1 MAIPKTEAE
10 THSDSFADAYR
21 GAGESLYRLALAI
34 CGDRPAA
41 EDVVQEAFVRVWRR
55 RGRLRDSS
63 RLTGYLYRTVR
74 NLARD
79 HRRRLESRGK
89 ALEGVAGLLRPASGR
104 EDGPDAERIS
114 KALFALP
121 VEQREVVFLR
131 VYEGLPFKD
140 LAERVDAPLATV
152 HSRFRYAMERLRT
165 LLEVPH
171 GQ

>member
-1 MAIPKTEAE
+1 MAIPETEIE
-10 THSDSFADAYR
+10 TCSGSFADVYR
-21 GAGESLYRLALAI
+21 DAGASLYRLALAI
-34 CGDRPAA
+34 CGDAPTA

-55 RGRLRDSS
+55 RARMHDSS

-79 HRRRLESRGK
+79 HRRRLESQGK
-89 ALEGVAGLLRPASGR
+89 ALEGVANLLRPA
-104 EDGPDAERIS
+104 ENAEGPDVERITQS
-114 KALFALP
+114 LFALP
-121 VEQREVVFLR
+121 TEQREVVFLR
-131 VYEGLPFKD
+131 VYEGLSFKD
-140 LAERVDAPLATV
+140 VAERTGAPAGTV